1 MTDDKKGAR
10 SYKSEVIG
18 DSMALTIN
26 FKWLIQLLVFVAMLG
41 YGWWQLE
48 SRIQALE
55 RNMGETTEQVEF
67 LNEERRLAE
76 KRHKEEL
83 KEELSLLKTEL
94 NINPF
99 SWGKEEMNNRLND
112 KTSLNISLPMIIQIV
127 SFISAMVWGYSQLTS
142 RIAFVENQS
151 ERNGQYID
159 EMKALQD
166 APIPSDVRQDEL
178 IRVLTSTINGIEDD
192 LEYIK
197 RNIYNK

>member
-1 MTDDKKGAR
+1 
-10 SYKSEVIG
+10 
-18 DSMALTIN
+18 
-26 FKWLIQLLVFVAMLG
+26 
-41 YGWWQLE
+41 
-48 SRIQALE
+48 
-55 RNMGETTEQVEF
+55 
-67 LNEERRLAE
+67 
-76 KRHKEEL
+76 
-83 KEELSLLKTEL
+83 
-94 NINPF
+94 
-99 SWGKEEMNNRLND
+99 MNNRLND

-127 SFISAMVWGYSQLTS
+127 SFITSMVWAYSQLTS